1 MTDININDIHYKKY
15 LKYKSKYLELKQSG
29 SGGLFR
35 SSPPSPHTV
44 KMLKYIKD
52 NISYGK
58 GSQWYYK
65 INFNFKKL
73 ITDLKTD
80 LTNIKSKFIK
90 DSLDTFVESA
100 NYTRIIFDIS
110 EKELSPKVN
119 LETNFIKI
127 NLLQNQPGYI
137 NKIQIEYIK
146 TFIKEIK
153 EKLDD
158 PLNLTDM
165 EYKTEFKEILTTYL
179 GQFVTQYEQREQLL
193 SR

>member
-1 MTDININDIHYKKY
+1 MTDININDTYYKKY

-35 SSPPSPHTV
+35 SSPHTV

-80 LTNIKSKFIK
+80 LTNIKSKFLK